1 MYCFSF
7 AGGCGCSDGPAGV
20 FCTMYIGRDLSCI
33 VSHLQVGVAVLMA
46 QLGCFVP
53 CTSAEI
59 SVVLFLIC
67 RWPSWGALY
76 HVHRPRSQLYCFSFA
91 GGCGCSDGPAGV
103 FCTMYIGRDLSCIV
117 SHLQVGVA
125 VLMAQLGCFVP
136 CTSAEISVVLF
147 LICRW
152 VWLF

>member
-59 SVVLFLIC
+59 SVVDCILA
-67 RWPSWGALY
+67 RVGAGD
-76 HVHRPRSQLYCFSFA
+76 SQLKGVSTFMAEMLETASILRVSA
-91 GGCGCSDGPAGV
+91 GADTQS
-103 FCTMYIGRDLSCIV
+103 LSCRFVLLKKREV
-117 SHLQVGVA
+117 S
-125 VLMAQLGCFVP
+125 
-136 CTSAEISVVLF
+136 SKNKVLF
-147 LICRW
+147 
-152 VWLF
+152 